1 MKKYSVS
8 AVPVIGKEGI
18 IFGVVDML
26 DILTFVANKMGYT
39 TPDPSSSLRAVKE
52 LLSKTIKD
60 VVGISGRNR
69 FICSKNTSNI
79 YEIVDLLSSKDVH
92 RVGIVD
98 QNNDLIGFISQS
110 DIIKYIEANEG
121 KLYAKLNQKISEVWD
136 MNPKKV
142 ESICQDQF
150 IIDALTVLERKKIS
164 GMAVV
169 DKEGKILGNIST
181 SDLKRMDTE
190 SPEQLCYD
198 IYQSIDQYIRSVK
211 SVKESGFPTFEPI
224 FVKPSDYVSQ
234 VIRSVNSKHVHRVY
248 IVDEDQKPINEIS
261 LCDIIAQ
268 FRRPQSD

>member
-1 MKKYSVS
+1 MHLLFL
-8 AVPVIGKEGI
+8 KE
-18 IFGVVDML
+18 
-26 DILTFVANKMGYT
+26 
-39 TPDPSSSLRAVKE
+39 
-52 LLSKTIKD
+52 
-60 VVGISGRNR
+60 
-69 FICSKNTSNI
+69 
-79 YEIVDLLSSKDVH
+79 
-92 RVGIVD
+92 
-98 QNNDLIGFISQS
+98 
-110 DIIKYIEANEG
+110 
-121 KLYAKLNQKISEVWD
+121 
-136 MNPKKV
+136 
-142 ESICQDQF
+142 
-150 IIDALTVLERKKIS
+150 KKIS